1 MKWGIVISLHRS
13 KVGGDLLNNQTVNTM
28 IKNLTFLIVFLVPI
42 ALSAQEKPKS
52 VEQFVEEI
60 DKKIPQMLEDFSIPG
75 AAIAIIENG
84 EIVLQ
89 KGYGF
94 ADIEN
99 GVKVDLQTGFNVGS
113 ISKSVAAWGVMK
125 LVQEG
130 KIDLDTPVE
139 KYLTRWHLPESEF
152 DSDEV
157 TVRRLLSH
165 TAGLSLSS
173 VSAGLSYDN
182 LPTLEE
188 WLNGKND
195 GLGPVEII
203 LEPGTQWEYSGG
215 GFGLLQLII
224 EEVSEQ
230 KFEDFMQAHIID
242 PLGMTNSSFKIDEKI
257 LARSAIPYGRFGKP
271 TDFELFTVQAAAG
284 FQTTLEDFIRFAF
297 ASLPQHKDHQKYNSV
312 LPVKTVQQ
320 MMEPAPNT
328 TIGGWKY
335 GLGYQSVHMNDS
347 RVFIGHSGSN
357 IGWEASFR
365 IDAATQTGFIVL
377 TNGGAGSNI
386 CNPMFCALMNWKSN
400 ESSGNDCWPTQSI
413 ASKLF
418 QIIDEKGIEDIATAY
433 ATLKKEQAD
442 VYDFSESQL
451 NELGYHYMTK
461 EEYEN
466 AVTVFK
472 LNIDAFP
479 YAYNGFDSYAEALLA
494 NGDTKKAVENYKHSI
509 QLNPENENGIKVL
522 KSLGESTDDI
532 HFKVPIEHLELL
544 EGEYI
549 STSGTDKKIL
559 YAVQN
564 GELLRTYKDRD
575 NTIKLVPISNNEFV
589 YLGRGF
595 HVVFDTRDPNAII
608 LKVTNEGEFK
618 KVK

>member
-1 MKWGIVISLHRS
+1 M
-13 KVGGDLLNNQTVNTM
+13 LLV
-28 IKNLTFLIVFLVPI
+28 VFLVPT
-42 ALSAQEKPKS
+42 ALGAQENPKS

-60 DKKIPQMLEDFSIPG
+60 DEKIPQILEEFSIPG
-75 AAIAIIENG
+75 AAIAIIKNG
-84 EIVLQ
+84 EIVLE

-94 ADIEN
+94 ADIEK

-113 ISKSVAAWGVMK
+113 ISKPVAAWGVMK
-125 LVQEG
+125 LVHEG
-130 KIDLDTPVE
+130 KIDLDSPVE
-139 KYLTRWHLPESEF
+139 KYLTRWHLPASAF

-157 TVRRLLSH
+157 TIRRLLSH
-165 TAGLSLSS
+165 TAGLSLPS
-173 VSAGLSYDN
+173 VSAGLSYDD
-182 LPTLEE
+182 LPTIEE
-188 WLNGKND
+188 WLSGKND

-203 LEPGTQWEYSGG
+203 REPGTKWEYSGG

-230 KFEDFMQAHIID
+230 KFEDYMQSHIID

-257 LARSAIPYGRFGKP
+257 LARSATPYGRFGQP
-271 TDFELFTVQAAAG
+271 TDFELFTAQAAAG
-284 FQTTLEDFIRFAF
+284 FQTTLEDFIRFAI

-312 LPVKTVQQ
+312 LPVETVRQ

-377 TNGGAGSNI
+377 TNGGAGGNL
-386 CNPMFCALMNWKSN
+386 CNPMFCALMNWKST
-400 ESSGNDCWPTQSI
+400 ESSVSDCWPTQSI
-413 ASKLF
+413 ASKLY
-418 QIIDEKGIEDIATAY
+418 QIIDEKGMENIATAY

-442 VYDFSESQL
+442 EYDFSESQL
-451 NELGYHYMTK
+451 NELGYHYLAK
-461 EEYEN
+461 KEYEN

-479 YAYNGFDSYAEALLA
+479 YAYNAYDSYGEALLA
-494 NGDTKKAVENYKHSI
+494 NGDREEAVESYKHSI
-509 QLNPENENGIKVL
+509 QLNPGNDNGIKVL
-522 KSLGESTDDI
+522 KRLGESTDDI
-532 HFKVPIEHLELL
+532 HLKVPIEHLKLL
-544 EGEYI
+544 EGEYL

-559 YAVQN
+559 YEVQN

-575 NTIKLVPISNNEFV
+575 YTIKLVPITNNEFV
-589 YLGRGF
+589 YLDRGLY
-595 HVVFDTRDPNAII
+595 VMFDTRDPNAIV
-608 LKVTNEGEFK
+608 LKVPVEGEFK